1 VEVLILAKAGQI
13 ITHSTTGS
21 KVIFIK
27 TAEDTNG
34 EYLEVEQTIK
44 PASALPAHLHALQ
57 TETFHVLS
65 GVGKYQMNGE
75 DGILQAGEEISF
87 APGVAH
93 INPVPV
99 GNEDLLVRVRV
110 SPALDFHIILETII
124 KASERGDANPDG
136 SMKPLHNAVLFN
148 GVKSKIY
155 LAGQPIWLQKAMF
168 PTLAFFGK
176 LAGYKCG
183 YPE

>member
-1 VEVLILAKAGQI
+1 MAKTGQV
-13 ITHSTTGS
+13 ITHSVTGS

-34 EYLEVEQTIK
+34 EYLEVEQIVK
-44 PASALPAHLHALQ
+44 ANSALPAHVHTIQ

-65 GVGKYQMNGE
+65 GVARYQMNGIE
-75 DGILQAGEEISF
+75 GILKVGEEVSF

-93 INPVPV
+93 VNPIPA
-99 GNEDLLVRVRV
+99 GNEDLHLRVTI
-110 SPALDFHIILETII
+110 SPALDFHVILETII
-124 KASERGDANPDG
+124 KAPEKGDANPDG
-136 SMKPLHNAVLFN
+136 TMKPLHRAVLFN
-148 GVKSKIY
+148 GVKSKVY
-155 LAGQPIWLQKAMF
+155 MSGQPIWLQKAML
-168 PTLAFFGK
+168 PSIAFFGK